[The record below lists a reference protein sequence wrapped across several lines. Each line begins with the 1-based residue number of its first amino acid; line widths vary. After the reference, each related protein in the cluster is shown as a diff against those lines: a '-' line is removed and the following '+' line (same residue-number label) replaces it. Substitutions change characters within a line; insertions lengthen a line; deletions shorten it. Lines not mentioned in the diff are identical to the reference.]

1 MLGKNKQKP
10 PASTMI
16 WSLIRSAQRQKIAL
30 RPSEPESVTAA
41 PGSRVKNE
49 FGAKSLRNFI
59 QHRLQSVDGRGCELD
74 GIISRA
80 SGCRHRINT
89 SVFNVSSVP
98 RIGARSIGASPKGRI
113 RPSHSDIISMEA
125 VMDPAGV
132 PTVCFIRI

>member
-1 MLGKNKQKP
+1 ME
-10 PASTMI
+10 T
-16 WSLIRSAQRQKIAL
+16 RRVL
-30 RPSEPESVTAA
+30 R
-41 PGSRVKNE
+41 
-49 FGAKSLRNFI
+49 
-59 QHRLQSVDGRGCELD
+59 HREQLD

-113 RPSHSDIISMEA
+113 RPSHSNIISMEA

>member
-1 MLGKNKQKP
+1 MLG
-10 PASTMI
+10 S
-16 WSLIRSAQRQKIAL
+16 
-30 RPSEPESVTAA
+30 TAA
-41 PGSRVKNE
+41 KLNRRKTFGEAPGLVLN
-49 FGAKSLRNFI
+49 
-59 QHRLQSVDGRGCELD
+59 RLFKLD

-98 RIGARSIGASPKGRI
+98 RIGARSTGASPKGRI
-113 RPSHSDIISMEA
+113 RPSHSNIISMEA

>member
-1 MLGKNKQKP
+1 M
-10 PASTMI
+10 A
-16 WSLIRSAQRQKIAL
+16 
-30 RPSEPESVTAA
+30 RPVGHPMGLLQAGGGACARWGGSVTSYAA
-41 PGSRVKNE
+41 YGTEHVRAGCPPIADPHRMPFLV
-49 FGAKSLRNFI
+49 RYFI
-59 QHRLQSVDGRGCELD
+59 DMELD

-113 RPSHSDIISMEA
+113 RPSHSNIISMEA

-132 PTVCFIRI
+132 PTVCFIRT

>member
-1 MLGKNKQKP
+1 MISKPLG
-10 PASTMI
+10 SD
-16 WSLIRSAQRQKIAL
+16 
-30 RPSEPESVTAA
+30 
-41 PGSRVKNE
+41 SRVVHKICR
-49 FGAKSLRNFI
+49 S
-59 QHRLQSVDGRGCELD
+59 DYELD

-98 RIGARSIGASPKGRI
+98 RIGARSTGASPKGRI
-113 RPSHSDIISMEA
+113 CPSHLNIISMEA